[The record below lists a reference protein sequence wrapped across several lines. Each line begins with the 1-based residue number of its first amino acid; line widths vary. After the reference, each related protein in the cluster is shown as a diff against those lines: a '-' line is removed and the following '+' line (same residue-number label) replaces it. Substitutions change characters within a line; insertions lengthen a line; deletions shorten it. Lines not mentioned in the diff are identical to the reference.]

1 MDCLAIASPGCQL
14 YSLNFL
20 GEEPQPYMHVSD
32 LFIHKLEKKPGLSS
46 TLPLHFLSC
55 TCQDQDFLW
64 WRQNHTTGQIWELY
78 LGSFSVFHMIDW
90 FFFFKDDLPWFLMK
104 SYIWPFL
111 GCILGSTIC
120 ALNVDLICF
129 LKNKFLRITMKPPI
143 FKLINYRRKIK
154 WTGGR
159 RRRMKSHWRD
169 SH

>member
-1 MDCLAIASPGCQL
+1 
-14 YSLNFL
+14 
-20 GEEPQPYMHVSD
+20 
-32 LFIHKLEKKPGLSS
+32 LEKKAGLSS

-55 TCQDQDFLW
+55 TRQDQDFLW

-90 FFFFKDDLPWFLMK
+90 FFFFKNDLPWFLMK

-120 ALNVDLICF
+120 SLNVDLICF
-129 LKNKFLRITMKPPI
+129 LKNKFLRIPMKPPI

-154 WTGGR
+154 WEGG
-159 RRRMKSHWRD
+159 RRRMKSVWEYLLWSCGYVNLLND
-169 SH
+169 SMYLYTYRLHELILLWVE

>member
-1 MDCLAIASPGCQL
+1 MFWVLFCFSYDRLI
-14 YSLNFL
+14 FL
-20 GEEPQPYMHVSD
+20 
-32 LFIHKLEKKPGLSS
+32 L
-46 TLPLHFLSC
+46 
-55 TCQDQDFLW
+55 
-64 WRQNHTTGQIWELY
+64 
-78 LGSFSVFHMIDW
+78 
-90 FFFFKDDLPWFLMK
+90 KDDLPWFLMK
-104 SYIWPFL
+104 SSIWPFL